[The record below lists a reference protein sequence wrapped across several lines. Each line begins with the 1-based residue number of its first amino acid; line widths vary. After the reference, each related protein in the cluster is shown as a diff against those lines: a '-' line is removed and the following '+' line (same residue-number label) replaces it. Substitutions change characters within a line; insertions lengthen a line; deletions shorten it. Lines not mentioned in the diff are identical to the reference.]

1 MSAVDG
7 IRGVARRPRGAQLA
21 ARSYYRTSLYGIQP
35 TSASSPGPQL
45 FQGGAP
51 ETSLFGLP
59 ATACADD
66 TVRDGNSRY
75 VPPMMR
81 ATPVDCVE
89 CAMGPPSPRRGIR
102 RFLTKAKNK
111 KGAVPKSTAKKVKSP
126 TDKAGSTADKIREI
140 IALRTF
146 EGFWEWTAELLRLLE
161 LNRVEVEKKLKEQFN
176 AAASKHGI
184 KNEKVD
190 NPFRKD
196 DLAAV
201 IATMLV
207 ITFLDKKASDYR
219 ETWELVGEKAQDWVK
234 LRLREMGDEAERFE
248 NLRGVI
254 DGLF

>member
-1 MSAVDG
+1 MGS
-7 IRGVARRPRGAQLA
+7 GVLLAGPEEHNLLLA
-21 ARSYYRTSLYGIQP
+21 AITGLVSMEFN
-35 TSASSPGPQL
+35 QL
-45 FQGGAP
+45 PLLLPVLSCSRVELQKLHF
-51 ETSLFGLP
+51 FGLP

-140 IALRTF
+140 IALQTF

-161 LNRVEVEKKLKEQFN
+161 LNRVEVEKKLN
-176 AAASKHGI
+176 SSTLLLAST
-184 KNEKVD
+184 EL
-190 NPFRKD
+190 R
-196 DLAAV
+196 
-201 IATMLV
+201 MRRS
-207 ITFLDKKASDYR
+207 ITHSGR
-219 ETWELVGEKAQDWVK
+219 MTWPRSSQRCW
-234 LRLREMGDEAERFE
+234 
-248 NLRGVI
+248 
-254 DGLF
+254 